1 MTMPCQLEDHGFAAV
16 EGHAGTVVWL
26 QGCESRLTA

>member
-1 MTMPCQLEDHGFAAV
+1 MLHGTMTMPCQLEDHGFAAV

-26 QGCESRLTA
+26 